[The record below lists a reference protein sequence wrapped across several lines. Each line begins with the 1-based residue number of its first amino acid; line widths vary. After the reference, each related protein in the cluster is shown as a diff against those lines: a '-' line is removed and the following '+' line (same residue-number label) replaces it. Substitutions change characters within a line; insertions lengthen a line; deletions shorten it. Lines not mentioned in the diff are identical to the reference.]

1 MDKNSIIMPSEYD
14 NLLLSFISK
23 LDSFNYAQGS
33 EGRVYFVDDKF
44 IVKKFFMDRESLEML
59 ELFCREIKG
68 FADAGYNVPNI
79 YSWTGI
85 PRQNGRFDC
94 YILEERVQ
102 GEKLFDISFDSI
114 YSFCK
119 DLCSTQEFHDALF
132 TMNNPELYGVIVRE
146 YIKKFI
152 SINNNLLNVS
162 ESEVEAFLT
171 SEYEMGL
178 RCRYSALDVQPENVM
193 FDGSKLTI
201 IDNAFLEEEKF
212 LDFEEV
218 VKINLMRDMFLIF
231 LYNQEIR
238 GLSTRNCSISP
249 EILKLKQENMEAC
262 FLAMRRFV
270 RKANQIYSPKID
282 NEYDYMACESV
293 ANYVLDKK
301 LAEEICTEVQRIF

>member
-44 IVKKFFMDRESLEML
+44 IVKKFFMDRENLEML
-59 ELFCREIKG
+59 ELFCKEIKG

-212 LDFEEV
+212 LDPEEV

-301 LAEEICTEVQRIF
+301 FAEEICTEVQRIF

>member
-1 MDKNSIIMPSEYD
+1 MPSEYD
-14 NLLLSFISK
+14 KLLLSFISK

-44 IVKKFFMDRESLEML
+44 IVKKFFMDRENLEML

-68 FADAGYNVPNI
+68 FADAGYNVPNV

-152 SINNNLLNVS
+152 SINNNLLNKNQTKPQQLFW
-162 ESEVEAFLT
+162 AFGQ
-171 SEYEMGL
+171 M
-178 RCRYSALDVQPENVM
+178 PPNP
-193 FDGSKLTI
+193 
-201 IDNAFLEEEKF
+201 N
-212 LDFEEV
+212 
-218 VKINLMRDMFLIF
+218 
-231 LYNQEIR
+231 
-238 GLSTRNCSISP
+238 
-249 EILKLKQENMEAC
+249 KLK
-262 FLAMRRFV
+262 
-270 RKANQIYSPKID
+270 
-282 NEYDYMACESV
+282 
-293 ANYVLDKK
+293 NYQK
-301 LAEEICTEVQRIF
+301 

>member
-14 NLLLSFISK
+14 KLLLSFISK

-44 IVKKFFMDRESLEML
+44 IVKKFFMDRENLEML
-59 ELFCREIKG
+59 ELFCKEIKG

-178 RCRYSALDVQPENVM
+178 RCMYSALDVQPENVM

-212 LDFEEV
+212 LDPEEV